1 MRRVAGQRAGGRRLS
16 ESARAGLRGIREA
29 GEQSLALCLPRS
41 PPRCMLRVLCLAAFG
56 GKGCCW
62 CCKGC
67 ELSTPFRARAGAR
80 GWRVCCMQPVCLQ
93 APRADARASLLPRAW
108 APLIQRVC
116 LHACALVFASGRHH
130 RRWPARQGA
139 LARHWRALRQRTQ
152 WWTPMPMPSTTTV
165 SPESAFPHTPRV
177 VR

>member
-1 MRRVAGQRAGGRRLS
+1 MRARGQGYGEFAKQVSSLLLSAYTAPRPGACCVSCAWLRSGKRTLLVLQGLRAERALSREGGRPW
-16 ESARAGLRGIREA
+16 RA
-29 GEQSLALCLPRS
+29 CY
-41 PPRCMLRVLCLAAFG
+41 ML
-56 GKGCCW
+56 
-62 CCKGC
+62 
-67 ELSTPFRARAGAR
+67 
-80 GWRVCCMQPVCLQ
+80 PVCLQ
-93 APRADARASLLPRAW
+93 TPRADARASLLPRAW
-108 APLIQRVC
+108 APLIHRVC

>member
-41 PPRCMLRVLCLAAFG
+41 PPRCMLRVLCWAAFG

-67 ELSTPFRARAGAR
+67 ELSAPFRVRAGAR
-80 GWRVCCMQPVCLQ
+80 GWRVCCMVAGAWDGAACQVGPKELVND
-93 APRADARASLLPRAW
+93 AAAGEERAECHKAAQRELHARARLHHARRRQHGAGSDGDPRYMGKYVIAW
-108 APLIQRVC
+108 VW
-116 LHACALVFASGRHH
+116 SGRMRSFH
-130 RRWPARQGA
+130 
-139 LARHWRALRQRTQ
+139 LL
-152 WWTPMPMPSTTTV
+152 
-165 SPESAFPHTPRV
+165 F
-177 VR
+177 